1 MSSGSRFFEGL
12 FVGGI
17 IGFLAGLL
25 YAPKPGSQLR
35 RELADHGDEIYKQ
48 ASTQLGDL
56 KERSNATLQDL
67 QSRSDQMLR
76 SATAQVQETRD
87 QITAKIQD
95 MTTGGN
101 GPKTS
106 VQPQPQDIE

>member
-35 RELADHGDEIYKQ
+35 RELADSSDDLYRQ
-48 ASTQLGDL
+48 ASTQLSDL
-56 KERSNATLQDL
+56 KQKSGATLQDL
-67 QSRSDQMLR
+67 QSRGDQALKTT
-76 SATAQVQETRD
+76 TAHLQETRD
-87 QITAKIQD
+87 QISSRIQD
-95 MTTGGN
+95 MTHGN
-101 GPKTS
+101 GPK
-106 VQPQPQDIE
+106 QHPQDIE